1 MQWLKKK
8 YNATPVPYRF
18 YIFSMAVFIA
28 GMLLSLV
35 FGNVVLD
42 AATTMSSAAIIA
54 GFVMW
59 CLPAARWMRTMWEK
73 PFGKTPLVLLHV
85 LVLIVAT
92 VLSRFVVAEALG
104 LPPQTFDMTVG
115 FLVLFF
121 YIPAWMVVVAVILTI
136 FGFIM
141 FLASMARMLIE
152 LLYQY
157 IATYLKIVGCNLTP
171 KSNVNLAIFHS
182 FGAIIAGIF
191 LLGSYTFLMQTYQ
204 PWINSSVRFI
214 AVLSDFQP
222 AINYPGVLAGERVHP
237 LENGFIAFAHT
248 QDDKSL
254 IIGIRSQRPD
264 TEMRLLADPLPSMK
278 QMISPL
284 LESLR

>member
-1 MQWLKKK
+1 MQWLKRK

-18 YIFSMAVFIA
+18 YIFSMAVFIS
-28 GMLLSLV
+28 GVLLSLV
-35 FGNVVLD
+35 FGNIVVD
-42 AATTMSSAAIIA
+42 AATTVSSAAIIG
-54 GFVMW
+54 GFVTW
-59 CLPAARWMRTMWEK
+59 CLPAVHWMRAMWEK
-73 PFGKTPLVLLHV
+73 PFGKTPVVLLHV

-115 FLVLFF
+115 FLALVF
-121 YIPAWMVVVAVILTI
+121 YIPAWMVVAAIILTI
-136 FGFIM
+136 IGLIM
-141 FLASMARMLIE
+141 FSASMALMLIE
-152 LLYQY
+152 LLFQY
-157 IATYLKIVGCNLTP
+157 VATYLKIVGCNLSAR
-171 KSNVNLAIFHS
+171 KNKNLTIFHS

-191 LLGSYTFLMQTYQ
+191 LLSSYTFLTQKYQ
-204 PWINSSVRFI
+204 PWIHSSVRFI

-222 AINYPGVLAGERVHP
+222 AINYPGVLPGERVHP
-237 LENGFIAFAHT
+237 LENGFIAFART

-264 TEMRLLADPLPSMK
+264 TDVHLLADPLPSIK

-284 LESLR
+284 FESLR